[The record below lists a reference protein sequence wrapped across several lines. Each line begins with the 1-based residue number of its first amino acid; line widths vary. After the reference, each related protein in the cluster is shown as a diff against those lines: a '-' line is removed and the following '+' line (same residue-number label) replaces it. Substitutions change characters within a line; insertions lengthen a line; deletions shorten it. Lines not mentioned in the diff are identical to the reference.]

1 MCYAVVMGFMFALS
15 DLPEVT
21 VAIAQPLV
29 PALAL
34 GMSALLGME
43 ILSFVS
49 LGGIFMS
56 IAGMLPGSCAHGVF
70 FYSLPRTDLNP
81 LKTNPSLKLSAI
93 YIVSDSVLQY
103 ICASPAAAVYV
114 AVARWINT
122 LAWQDSGCK

>member
-56 IAGMLPGSCAHGVF
+56 IAGMLPGSRAHGASF
-70 FYSLPRTDLNP
+70 L
-81 LKTNPSLKLSAI
+81 LS
-93 YIVSDSVLQY
+93 SKNRF
-103 ICASPAAAVYV
+103 ASAENES
-114 AVARWINT
+114 IH
-122 LAWQDSGCK
+122 S